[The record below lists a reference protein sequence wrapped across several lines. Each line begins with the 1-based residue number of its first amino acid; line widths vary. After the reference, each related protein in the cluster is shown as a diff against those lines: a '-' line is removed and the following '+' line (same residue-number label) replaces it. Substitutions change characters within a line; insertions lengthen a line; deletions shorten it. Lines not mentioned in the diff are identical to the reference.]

1 MSLSGIDLNTLD
13 ELYDFVESTIPRA
26 GLILTH
32 DAAYCPWARSVSA
45 AVPEVRWVY
54 PTRALSEQLLQ
65 HLCNFAHCSRFE
77 KGFML
82 LEMGRVIKA
91 IDVNA
96 VNGSAQPHT
105 LAAIVRAAF
114 EPKRQPRAKTAPPT
128 GHRDAEDP
136 YQILSASPSDSN
148 EEIKQKYKRAI
159 MEYHPDRVAHLGR
172 ELRELAAKKTTAIN
186 AAYADI
192 RKSRTSCRG

>member
-1 MSLSGIDLNTLD
+1 MSISAIDLNTLD
-13 ELYDFVESTIPRA
+13 ELYGFVESTIPRT

-32 DAAYCPWARSVSA
+32 DATYCPWVRSVAA

-54 PTRALSEQLLQ
+54 PTRALGDKLVE

-91 IDVNA
+91 IDVDA

-105 LAAIVRAAF
+105 LAGLVRAAF
-114 EPKRQPRAKTAPPT
+114 EPRRQARAEAPAV
-128 GHRDAEDP
+128 RDRAEPDDP
-136 YQILSASPSDSN
+136 YAILSASPSDSD
-148 EEIKQKYKRAI
+148 EEIKQKYKRSV

-186 AAYADI
+186 AAYAAI
-192 RKSRTSCRG
+192 RKDRASSRG